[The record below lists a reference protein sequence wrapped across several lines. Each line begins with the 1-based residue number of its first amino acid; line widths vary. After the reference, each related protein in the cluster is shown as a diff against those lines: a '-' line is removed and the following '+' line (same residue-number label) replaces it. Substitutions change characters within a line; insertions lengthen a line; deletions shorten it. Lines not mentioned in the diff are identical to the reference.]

1 MSHDKHGGPSLR
13 YAYMH
18 ILSGALLLCGI
29 IIHASNT
36 GTMEFT
42 AMELGHYTQ
51 LNLAQALILIAILI
65 NCAAPPFSAWIADSY
80 PVASIYTIGFL
91 SSFTTKF
98 SLFALLNLFPGFQP
112 LLYVGMTMVVYGIIM
127 SLNSNNIQKILCYN
141 IVNQLGMLIAVIS
154 SEEALTGIAIS
165 ACCGIIYQSLFFMTT
180 GSVIHLTGKDRL
192 ISHAG
197 AANFNVT
204 KICMIIAGISMAAL
218 PFTIGFIGKT
228 IITNNTYENN
238 ILYILL
244 LTSNVGATLC
254 SSLRLPY
261 FLFFQVDH
269 STKATKKL
277 PPNMRFAML
286 LGTSVCLLIGLYPE
300 ILYRLLPHIM
310 HNKIYSTE
318 GIITQ
323 LQLILSAIAAFLIFR
338 NTLKPK
344 DQYLPDLDWI
354 YRVLGK
360 RMILLLNLSVEYL
373 GTTAQ
378 VALSTLHIKITKYI
392 KGRNLRKLI
401 IKNTGSSISI
411 TLTLAATMIGV
422 YLILNH

>member
-1 MSHDKHGGPSLR
+1 
-13 YAYMH
+13 
-18 ILSGALLLCGI
+18 
-29 IIHASNT
+29 
-36 GTMEFT
+36 
-42 AMELGHYTQ
+42 
-51 LNLAQALILIAILI
+51 
-65 NCAAPPFSAWIADSY
+65 
-80 PVASIYTIGFL
+80 
-91 SSFTTKF
+91 
-98 SLFALLNLFPGFQP
+98 
-112 LLYVGMTMVVYGIIM
+112 
-127 SLNSNNIQKILCYN
+127 
-141 IVNQLGMLIAVIS
+141 
-154 SEEALTGIAIS
+154 
-165 ACCGIIYQSLFFMTT
+165 
-180 GSVIHLTGKDRL
+180 
-192 ISHAG
+192 
-197 AANFNVT
+197 
-204 KICMIIAGISMAAL
+204 
-218 PFTIGFIGKT
+218 
-228 IITNNTYENN
+228 
-238 ILYILL
+238 
-244 LTSNVGATLC
+244 
-254 SSLRLPY
+254 
-261 FLFFQVDH
+261 
-269 STKATKKL
+269 
-277 PPNMRFAML
+277 
-286 LGTSVCLLIGLYPE
+286 
-300 ILYRLLPHIM
+300 M